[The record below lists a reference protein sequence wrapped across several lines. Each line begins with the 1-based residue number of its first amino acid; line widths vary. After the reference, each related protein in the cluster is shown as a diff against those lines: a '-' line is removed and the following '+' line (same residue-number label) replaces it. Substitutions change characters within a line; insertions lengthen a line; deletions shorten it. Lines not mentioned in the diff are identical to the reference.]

1 MKLPTDNLRLGQ
13 ALPELIKALTQLLP
27 MFARQVNAVSEG
39 RVSGYYNAV
48 PAAPTT
54 GKWQHGDYLKNTAPA
69 ELGAEGSKYVVK
81 GWICV
86 ASGEPGTWVEDRGVT
101 GG

>member
-13 ALPELIKALTQLLP
+13 SLPDLVKALTQLLP
-27 MFARQVNAVSEG
+27 AFAKQVNLVSEG
-39 RVSGYYNAV
+39 RIGGYHNSA
-48 PAAPTT
+48 AEAPTT
-54 GKWQHGDYLKNTAPA
+54 GKWQHGDYLKNTAPE
-69 ELGAEGSKYVVK
+69 ELGGAGSKYVIK

-101 GG
+101 GA